1 MRDIESF
8 PEPGQAP
15 LSPKRRQFLKG
26 KALGTCPGCG
36 DNVCMN
42 EEQYTTTQGVHW
54 HLPCM
59 DQVLEATPRM
69 VDAFGTVGTYFAE
82 AGTYLSD
89 GRIEQARQC
98 IEDLGEKLV
107 VITAG
112 FPRSNREG
120 TTPLETADDQS
131 NDAPYPE
138 GA

>member
-1 MRDIESF
+1 MRDIESVS
-8 PEPGQAP
+8 EPGQAP
-15 LSPKRRQFLKG
+15 LSHKRRQFLKG
-26 KALGTCPGCG
+26 KALGICPGCG
-36 DNVCMN
+36 DSVCMN
-42 EEQYTTTQGVHW
+42 EERYTTTQDVHW

-82 AGTYLSD
+82 AGQYLSD

-98 IEDLGEKLV
+98 IEELGEKLV
-107 VITAG
+107 AITAG

-120 TTPLETADDQS
+120 TTTLETDDDTT
-131 NDAPYPE
+131 DAPYPE